1 MKELS
6 LNILDIAQNSLKARA
21 TRVSIEIR
29 EDDEALEFTV
39 SDDGCGMSEE
49 FLKNVTDP
57 FTTTRKTR
65 SVGLGIPL
73 LKMQAELTGGEFSII
88 SKSEDEHSDH
98 GTVLTASFKKN
109 SIDYLPLG
117 DIVGTVCVLVQGIGN
132 VDLDFRHTLPDG
144 EIALS
149 TKEMR
154 EMLGDGVPL
163 DLPEVI
169 VWVKDFLEENY
180 SSVKKLN

>member
-21 TRVSIEIR
+21 TQVIIEIV
-29 EDDEALEFTV
+29 EDSDNLVFTIT
-39 SDDGCGMSEE
+39 DNGCGMSEE
-49 FLKNVTDP
+49 FLANVTNP

-65 SVGLGIPL
+65 KVGLGLPL
-73 LKMQAELTGGEFSII
+73 LKMQSELTGGEFSIT
-88 SKSEDEHSDH
+88 SKSEQEHADH
-98 GTVLTASFKKN
+98 GTTVTASFKKS

-117 DIVGTVCVLVQGIGN
+117 DIVGTVCTLIQGIGN
-132 VDLDFRHTLPDG
+132 VDLIFRHILPNG

-149 TKEMR
+149 TEEMR
-154 EMLGDGVPL
+154 EMLGDVPL

-180 SSVKKLN
+180 SSVKNLN

>member
-21 TRVSIEIR
+21 SKVTIEIV
-29 EDDEALEFTV
+29 EDSETLAFTV

-49 FLKNVTDP
+49 FLANVTNP

-65 SVGLGIPL
+65 NVGLGLPL
-73 LKMQAELTGGEFSII
+73 LKMQSEMTGGSFSIT
-88 SKSEDEHSDH
+88 SKSETEHSDH
-98 GTVLTASFKKN
+98 GTTVTASFKKS

-117 DIVGTVCVLVQGIGN
+117 DIVGTVCVLIQGMGN
-132 VDLDFRHTLPDG
+132 VDLIFRHTLPDG
-144 EIALS
+144 EIELS
-149 TKEMR
+149 TEEMR
-154 EMLGDGVPL
+154 QMLGDVPL

>member
-21 TRVSIEIR
+21 SKVTIEIF
-29 EDDEALEFTV
+29 EDDETLSFTV

-49 FLKNVTDP
+49 FLANVTNP

-65 SVGLGIPL
+65 NVGLGLPL
-73 LKMQAELTGGEFSII
+73 LKMQAELTGGEFFIT

-98 GTVLTASFKKN
+98 GTTVTASFKKK

-132 VDLDFRHTLPDG
+132 VDLVFRHNLPSG
-144 EIALS
+144 EVALS
-149 TKEMR
+149 TEEMR
-154 EMLGDGVPL
+154 GMLGDDIPL

>member
-21 TRVSIEIR
+21 SKVTIEIV
-29 EDDEALEFTV
+29 EDDQTLTFTV
-39 SDDGCGMSEE
+39 SDNGCGMSEE
-49 FLKNVTDP
+49 FLSNVTNP
-57 FTTTRKTR
+57 FTTTRTTR
-65 SVGLGIPL
+65 KVGLGLPL
-73 LKMQAELTGGEFSII
+73 LKMQSEMTGGEFSIA
-88 SKSEDEHSDH
+88 SKSENEYSDH
-98 GTVLTASFKKN
+98 GTTVTASFKKN

-132 VDLDFRHTLPDG
+132 VDLVFRHILPSG
-144 EIALS
+144 EIAIS
-149 TKEMR
+149 TEEMR
-154 EMLGDGVPL
+154 QMLGDDVPL

-169 VWVKDFLEENY
+169 VWLKDYLEENY